1 MNSANNSSSSL
12 LFDELCVLGQ
22 VTISVSFLTCLT
34 GTVPSMF
41 VVKVETVKLNGLAS
55 SSYSDCGY
63 AVYQQELFGS
73 GRGL

>member
-1 MNSANNSSSSL
+1 MNSANNNSASL

-55 SSYSDCGY
+55 SRYSDCGY
-63 AVYQQELFGS
+63 SVYQQELFGS